1 MFENCPD
8 TEQAQL
14 IFPQHQIL
22 DPAIENALNASQGV
36 IDLIEQG
43 LDFNGN
49 HNFEQFFQRE
59 SNLRQLQDIY
69 KAYRDAKQ
77 HFSLGMALGAY
88 RILGVAS
95 FLMSL
100 NILTQGQMNSNI
112 SCINEYSILLPI
124 LVLVFDNHLPKISKR
139 EEHQIFKR
147 AKRCFMAFYWALII
161 ASLVL
166 YQLYPPTMTKK

>member
-1 MFENCPD
+1 
-8 TEQAQL
+8 
-14 IFPQHQIL
+14 
-22 DPAIENALNASQGV
+22 
-36 IDLIEQG
+36 
-43 LDFNGN
+43 
-49 HNFEQFFQRE
+49 
-59 SNLRQLQDIY
+59 
-69 KAYRDAKQ
+69 
-77 HFSLGMALGAY
+77 MALGAY

-166 YQLYPPTMTKK
+166 YQLSPPTMTKKQSEEEQ